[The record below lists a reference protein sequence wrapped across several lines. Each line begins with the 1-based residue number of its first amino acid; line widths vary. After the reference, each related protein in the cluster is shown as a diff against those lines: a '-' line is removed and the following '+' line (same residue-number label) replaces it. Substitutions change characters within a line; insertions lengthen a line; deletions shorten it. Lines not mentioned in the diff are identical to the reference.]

1 MFQQYPQGAMLFIQ
15 EQKQA
20 FLEVVLR
27 DSSVHKLTKELAK
40 EVDAKLRNYNQTA
53 KPFTQSDKNLYDM
66 FKLFK
71 EVEADVRAG
80 CSENYGD
87 FMRDK
92 QNRVLLENLRVR
104 VK

>member
-1 MFQQYPQGAMLFIQ
+1 MLFIQ

-27 DSSVHKLTKELAK
+27 DSSIHKLTKELGK
-40 EVDAKLRNYNQTA
+40 EVEAKFRNYKETA

-71 EVEADVRAG
+71 EVEADVKSR
-80 CSENYGD
+80 CDENYGD

-92 QNRVLLENLRVR
+92 QNRVLLENLRVK
-104 VK
+104 VKAMDEENAKK